1 MISFRLDNSILLGVS
16 LLSYVSVPAAYL
28 LLSRPLA
35 AFMQEHPYAGR
46 PAVDD
51 RTYGLFAADVKQQ
64 LATDAIM
71 PETIY
76 APELPALEKTLRKS
90 LSRLE
95 EFSSSSSSDTS
106 AGKSAKVPEIPAIV
120 ELRQA
125 LKKQV

>member
-1 MISFRLDNSILLGVS
+1 
-16 LLSYVSVPAAYL
+16 
-28 LLSRPLA
+28 
-35 AFMQEHPYAGR
+35 MQEHPYAGR

-95 EFSSSSSSDTS
+95 EFSSSSSDTS